1 MTDQHKLFAPLLM
14 VAAFFSLFIV
24 SPAKADIVNI
34 CDDAALWPPFAYAP
48 LVNGEPD
55 QSQIQGATVDLLA
68 VIFDEIGLQHSI
80 TLLPWKRC
88 MREVENFAY
97 NRNFEMISNGSY
109 SAERAEKYHAS
120 LPLYGLNRGIYYSV
134 DRFPDGIEIS

>member
-1 MTDQHKLFAPLLM
+1 MTVQHKLFAPLFI
-14 VAAFFSLFIV
+14 VAAFFFLFIV

-68 VIFDEIGLQHSI
+68 VIFDEIGLSI
-80 TLLPWKRC
+80 ASPCCHGSAAC
-88 MREVENFAY
+88 MKLSILQITA
-97 NRNFEMISNGSY
+97 IL
-109 SAERAEKYHAS
+109 K
-120 LPLYGLNRGIYYSV
+120 
-134 DRFPDGIEIS
+134 